1 MLNNRQWRHV
11 ARTSGFLLTVNM
23 ADEATRKV
31 VSEIPLLKTNSGPR
45 DKELW
50 VQRLREEYLALI
62 KVSIIFINYKNKHR
76 ASKPYEWIKIRVIT

>member
-1 MLNNRQWRHV
+1 MF
-11 ARTSGFLLTVNM
+11 TSVYPSALPVTHKM
-23 ADEATRKV
+23 ADEATRRA

-62 KVSIIFINYKNKHR
+62 KVPQLQPGRFSMN
-76 ASKPYEWIKIRVIT
+76 

>member
-1 MLNNRQWRHV
+1 
-11 ARTSGFLLTVNM
+11 M
-23 ADEATRKV
+23 ADEATRKA

-62 KVSIIFINYKNKHR
+62 KASCSI
-76 ASKPYEWIKIRVIT
+76 VL